1 MIKKQYFDIK
11 YPFTND
17 GVEKYEFDL
26 SRNEKEKIAS
36 QLLHLLF
43 TPKGQKLRKPQYG
56 TDLIRYIFEPY
67 DSLAWEEI
75 KNEIKDS
82 VNRWLPGVNLTNV
95 EVMASESGEQIFV
108 RIDYS
113 VRKGNYAY
121 NNSIAVEI

>member
-17 GVEKYEFDL
+17 GVEKYELDL
-26 SRNEKEKIAS
+26 SRNEKEKVAS

-56 TDLIRYIFEPY
+56 TDLIRYIFDPN
-67 DSLAWEEI
+67 DSLAWEAI
-75 KNEIKDS
+75 KKEVQDS
-82 VNRWLPGVNLTNV
+82 VNRWLPAVNLTNV

-113 VRKGNYAY
+113 VKNGNYAY

>member
-26 SRNEKEKIAS
+26 SRNEKEKVAS

-56 TDLIRYIFEPY
+56 TDLIQYIFEPNENI
-67 DSLAWEEI
+67 AWQSIKTEI
-75 KNEIKDS
+75 KNS
-82 VNRWLPGVNLTNV
+82 VNRWLPGVDLTNV
-95 EVMASESGEQIFV
+95 EVMASENGEQIFV

-113 VRKGNYAY
+113 VRNGNYVY

>member
-17 GVEKYEFDL
+17 GVEKYELDL
-26 SRNEKEKIAS
+26 SRNEKEKVAS

-43 TPKGQKLRKPQYG
+43 TPKGQKLREPQYG
-56 TDLIRYIFEPY
+56 TDLIQYIFEPNEN
-67 DSLAWEEI
+67 LAWQSIKAEI
-75 KNEIKDS
+75 QNS
-82 VNRWLPGVNLTNV
+82 VNRWLPGVDLTNV
-95 EVMASESGEQIFV
+95 EVMASENGEQIFV

-113 VRKGNYAY
+113 VRNGNYVY

>member
-17 GVEKYEFDL
+17 GVEKYELDL
-26 SRNEKEKIAS
+26 SRNEKEKVAS

-56 TDLIRYIFEPY
+56 TDLIRYIFDPN
-67 DSLAWEEI
+67 DSLAWEAI
-75 KNEIKDS
+75 KKEVQDS

-113 VRKGNYAY
+113 VKNGNYAY

>member
-17 GVEKYEFDL
+17 GVEKYELDL

-56 TDLIRYIFEPY
+56 TDLIRYIFEPN
-67 DSLAWEEI
+67 DNLAWQSIKTEI
-75 KNEIKDS
+75 QDS
-82 VNRWLPGVNLTNV
+82 VNRWLPGVDLTNV
-95 EVMASESGEQIFV
+95 EVMASENGEQILV

-113 VRKGNYAY
+113 VRNGNYVY

>member
-17 GVEKYEFDL
+17 GVEKYELDL
-26 SRNEKEKIAS
+26 SRNEKDKVAS

-43 TPKGQKLRKPQYG
+43 TPKGQKLRNPQYG
-56 TDLIRYIFEPY
+56 TDLIQYIFEPN
-67 DSLAWEEI
+67 DNLAWQSIKTEI
-75 KNEIKDS
+75 QDS
-82 VNRWLPGVNLTNV
+82 VNRWLPGVDLTNV
-95 EVMASESGEQIFV
+95 EVMASENGEQIFV

-113 VRKGNYAY
+113 VRNGNYVY

>member
-26 SRNEKEKIAS
+26 SRNEKEKVAS

-56 TDLIRYIFEPY
+56 TDLIQYIFEPNENI
-67 DSLAWEEI
+67 AWQSIKTEI
-75 KNEIKDS
+75 KNS
-82 VNRWLPGVNLTNV
+82 VNRWLPGVDLTNV
-95 EVMASESGEQIFV
+95 EVMASENGEQIFV

>member
-17 GVEKYEFDL
+17 GVEKYELDW
-26 SRNEKEKIAS
+26 SRNEKDKVAS

-43 TPKGQKLRKPQYG
+43 TPKGHKLRNPQYG
-56 TDLIRYIFEPY
+56 TDLIQYIFEPN
-67 DSLAWEEI
+67 DNLAWQSIKTEI
-75 KNEIKDS
+75 QDS
-82 VNRWLPGVNLTNV
+82 VNRWLPGVDLTNV
-95 EVMASESGEQIFV
+95 EVMASENGEQIFV

-113 VRKGNYAY
+113 VRNGNYVY

>member
-17 GVEKYEFDL
+17 GVEKYELDL
-26 SRNEKEKIAS
+26 SRNEKDKVAS

-43 TPKGQKLRKPQYG
+43 TPKGQKLRNPQYG
-56 TDLIRYIFEPY
+56 TDLIQYIFEPNEN
-67 DSLAWEEI
+67 LAWQSIKAEI
-75 KNEIKDS
+75 QNS
-82 VNRWLPGVNLTNV
+82 VNRWLPGVDLTNV
-95 EVMASESGEQIFV
+95 EVMASENGEQIFV

-113 VRKGNYAY
+113 VRNGNYVY

>member
-17 GVEKYEFDL
+17 GVEKYELDL
-26 SRNEKEKIAS
+26 SRNEKEKVAS

-56 TDLIRYIFEPY
+56 TDLIQYIFEPNEN
-67 DSLAWEEI
+67 LAWQSIKAEI
-75 KNEIKDS
+75 QNS
-82 VNRWLPGVNLTNV
+82 VNRWLPGVDLTNV
-95 EVMASESGEQIFV
+95 EVMASENGEQIFV

-113 VRKGNYAY
+113 VRNGNYVY

>member
-26 SRNEKEKIAS
+26 SRNENEKVAS

-56 TDLIRYIFEPY
+56 TDLIQYIFEPNENI
-67 DSLAWEEI
+67 AWQSIKTEI
-75 KNEIKDS
+75 KNS
-82 VNRWLPGVNLTNV
+82 VNRWLPGVDLTNV
-95 EVMASESGEQIFV
+95 EVMASENGEQIFV

-113 VRKGNYAY
+113 VRNGNYVY